1 MFLRDFLAS
10 KRGVTAFRW
19 LWSTLAAGLLGTGAS
34 VLAPSSS
41 AIAAERIV
49 FTYGPIRQS
58 VTIQELET
66 LAETGQATGGLRF
79 LLGVAGV
86 SPDSAQRVLTHEVG
100 ASLLFLDRALNSV
113 PGEYLLFQMGYIF
126 HTPARVDNIQA
137 LRSALVLSAVGTN
150 SISLLRFFQN
160 YPTQDLMVD
169 GVQLAR
175 TAREISSFVAR
186 VGEKAEV
193 PLAAV
198 QNFLDGIVC
207 ECESPSSSP

>member
-1 MFLRDFLAS
+1 MLLRRFVDS
-10 KRGVTAFRW
+10 KRWLGTRRW
-19 LWSTLAAGLLGTGAS
+19 VLPTLVAGLLGTGIGLF
-34 VLAPSSS
+34 VPAPK

-49 FTYGPIRQS
+49 FTYGPIRQA

-86 SPDSAQRVLTHEVG
+86 SPEAAQRVLTHEVG

-137 LRSALVLSAVGTN
+137 LRSALVLSAVDKN
-150 SISLLRFFQN
+150 SVSLLRFFQN
-160 YPTQDLMVD
+160 YPTQDMMVD
-169 GVQLAR
+169 GVQMAR
-175 TAREISSFVAR
+175 TAREISSFVNR

-198 QNFLDGIVC
+198 RNFLDGIVC
-207 ECESPSSSP
+207 ECESPSP

>member
-1 MFLRDFLAS
+1 MFLQDCLAAKRWLAS
-10 KRGVTAFRW
+10 CRW
-19 LWSTLAAGLLGTGAS
+19 LGSMLAAGILGTGVTFVAAGS
-34 VLAPSSS
+34 T

-49 FTYGPIRQS
+49 FTYGPIRQA

-79 LLGVAGV
+79 LLRVAGV
-86 SPDSAQRVLTHEVG
+86 TPESAQRVLTYEVG

-137 LRSALVLSAVGTN
+137 LRSALVLSAVDNN
-150 SISLLRFFQN
+150 SVSLLRFFQN

-175 TAREISSFVAR
+175 TGREISSFVAR

-198 QNFLDGIVC
+198 RNFLDGIIC
-207 ECESPSSSP
+207 ECESPSSP

>member
-1 MFLRDFLAS
+1 MFLQDCLGV
-10 KRGVTAFRW
+10 KRWFTPSRW
-19 LWSTLAAGLLGTGAS
+19 LGSLLAVGILEIGAT
-34 VLAPSSS
+34 VLMASSS
-41 AIAAERIV
+41 ATAAERVV
-49 FTYGPIRQS
+49 FTYGPIRQA

-79 LLGVAGV
+79 LLRVAGV
-86 SPDSAQRVLTHEVG
+86 APESAQQVLTHEVG

-137 LRSALVLSAVGTN
+137 LRSALVLSAVDNN
-150 SISLLRFFQN
+150 SVSLLRFFQN

-198 QNFLDGIVC
+198 RNFLDGIIC
-207 ECESPSSSP
+207 ECESASP

>member
-1 MFLRDFLAS
+1 MFLQDCLGV
-10 KRGVTAFRW
+10 KRWFTLSRW
-19 LWSTLAAGLLGTGAS
+19 LGSLLAVGILEIGTT
-34 VLAPSSS
+34 VLMASSS
-41 AIAAERIV
+41 ATAAERIV
-49 FTYGPIRQS
+49 FTYGPIRQA

-66 LAETGQATGGLRF
+66 LAATGQATGGLRF
-79 LLGVAGV
+79 LLRVARV
-86 SPDSAQRVLTHEVG
+86 APESAQRVLTHEVG

-137 LRSALVLSAVGTN
+137 LRSALVLSAVDNN
-150 SISLLRFFQN
+150 SVSLLRFFQN

-175 TAREISSFVAR
+175 TAREISSFVTR

-198 QNFLDGIVC
+198 RNFLDGIIC
-207 ECESPSSSP
+207 ECESTSP